1 MYMHEDRGNAISFE
15 TTASF
20 SREKYLQLIK
30 RYRNSDF
37 SASSSYSKNGIIN

>member
-1 MYMHEDRGNAISFE
+1 MYMHEDSGNAISFE

-20 SREKYLQLIK
+20 SRETFPQLIK

-37 SASSSYSKNGIIN
+37 SASSSYSKNVIN